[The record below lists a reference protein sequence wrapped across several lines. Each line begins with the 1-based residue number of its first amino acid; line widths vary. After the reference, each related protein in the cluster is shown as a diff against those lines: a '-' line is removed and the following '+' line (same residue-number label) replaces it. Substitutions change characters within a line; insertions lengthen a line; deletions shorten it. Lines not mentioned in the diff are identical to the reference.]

1 MVIVIVADNGF
12 AAEAIRHSFQ
22 NTSGVRVAG
31 YVDGRHACGT
41 AVAGARPDVV
51 IVDEMTWSA
60 SALAR
65 ISEIRAAAPS
75 AKIVA
80 LSSQPGAGFVEEAAR
95 AGAHAAIAKTVQP
108 GTLALLV
115 REIWA
120 GNVHHAFAG
129 VRASAGL
136 DGEHGTDVEHASLTP
151 RELEILRLVA
161 AGSSNGRIAGQLWI
175 TEQTVKFHLSN
186 VYRKLGVSNRT
197 EASHYAH
204 VHELLDPRTA
214 DAIRTRPGSIR
225 TAA

>member
-1 MVIVIVADNGF
+1 MLVVIVTDNGF
-12 AAEAIRHSFQ
+12 AAEAIRRSFR
-22 NTSGVRVAG
+22 NTSGVHVAG

-41 AVAGARPDVV
+41 AVAEAQPDVV
-51 IVDEMTWSA
+51 IVDEMTWAA

-75 AKIVA
+75 AKIIA
-80 LSSQPGAGFVEEAAR
+80 LSSQPGADWVDEAAR

-120 GNVHHAFAG
+120 GTIHHAFVD
-129 VRASAGL
+129 VRAPASVAR
-136 DGEHGTDVEHASLTP
+136 EHAPLTP

-161 AGSSNGRIAGQLWI
+161 AGAANAGIARELWV
-175 TEQTVKFHLSN
+175 TEQTIKFHLSN
-186 VYRKLGVSNRT
+186 VYRKLGVANRT

-204 VHELLDPRTA
+204 VNGLADLRARPRTTKP
-214 DAIRTRPGSIR
+214 DSVPS
-225 TAA
+225 AA